1 MPHSSATGAAVKLKI
16 VENWQDAGFTGG
28 PALGDL
34 DDDEMFAAEE
44 VEAAQIMFDAFRAV
58 KGPDG
63 ELIDTARWSSSADAQ
78 VKVRRRPFL
87 HPDKCDAD
95 PNPTRAQARP
105 SPHV

>member
-1 MPHSSATGAAVKLKI
+1 MKLKI
-16 VENWQDAGFTGG
+16 VDDPQDAGSTGG

-63 ELIDTARWSSSADAQ
+63 ESGHRAL
-78 VKVRRRPFL
+78 VLLRRRAGEGTTTPV
-87 HPDKCDAD
+87 
-95 PNPTRAQARP
+95 
-105 SPHV
+105 SPPRQM